1 MPVVTFTAGTSTT
14 PLGKG
19 RDGGVGARG
28 VLEVFFSFCFFSVF
42 RILFFF
48 RGRGCVHGI
57 FRYVK
62 CTPNLE
68 VLLSRN

>member
-28 VLEVFFSFCFFSVF
+28 VLGGFFLFVFFVLSVF
-42 RILFFF
+42 FFF
-48 RGRGCVHGI
+48 FGVAGASMGY
-57 FRYVK
+57 FG
-62 CTPNLE
+62 T
-68 VLLSRN
+68 

>member
-28 VLEVFFSFCFFSVF
+28 VLGVFFFFVF
-42 RILFFF
+42 FRFFGFYFFF

-57 FRYVK
+57 FR
-62 CTPNLE
+62 
-68 VLLSRN
+68 

>member
-28 VLEVFFSFCFFSVF
+28 VLGGFFLLYFSVF
-42 RILFFF
+42 RFLFFIS
-48 RGRGCVHGI
+48 G
-57 FRYVK
+57 
-62 CTPNLE
+62 
-68 VLLSRN
+68 SRVRPWDISVRKIYSKSGSIRN